1 MFFTIFL
8 LLNDYNFKHNITIL
22 NGVSILIYKSFKNLL
37 LLPPFV
43 SLSNVSLSNVSL
55 SNESINLSY
64 NIIEYYTYDSIYKLL
79 YNRSWFYI
87 FHHIIT
93 IILLLIEIH
102 FKTSNNVVL
111 NGIIFVLESSGF
123 ALSFYP
129 YASNI
134 IKKSHIKNYYFITR
148 IILYNNLISYY
159 VFIQSKMT
167 LFFYI
172 QISIL
177 LTLYLGS
184 IYSFFKLK
192 E

>member
-37 LLPPFV
+37 LLPPC
-43 SLSNVSLSNVSL
+43 VSL